1 MEGLNRFESY
11 STVRVF
17 ILRII
22 HYQKMKRIYA
32 IVLMLLLAIGCKQN
46 NHENQITSESEPKGV
61 NNVAYKWGEMAL
73 TATAYDTDRFQPRP
87 TVTSRYLGLIF
98 VSVFDA
104 WSRYDEKA
112 IPVYL
117 ENVERRPENER
128 SIKNKEIAISYAA
141 YRAMTEYYYTDAK
154 LFEDFMRELGLD
166 PNNESLDPNT
176 PEGIGNLAAKS
187 VIEARKGD
195 GANQYGEEEGSNGE
209 PYFNYVGYEPI
220 NSADNNVDA
229 NRWQPKYFSDGKG
242 GKFAPGCLTPF
253 WDKVT
258 PVALKSGDQFRP
270 GPPPMIGSEQLERE
284 VQEVIEM
291 QANLTDYQK
300 ALVEFMRDGPQSVQ
314 QAGHWLKFAQD
325 VSIRDNH
332 TLDQD
337 VKMYFYNQVVAMDAF
352 IASWDSK
359 MFYDYARPYALVHEY
374 YDNQIIKAWGGEGK
388 GMVEMDGKQWRPY
401 SPETFLCPPFPSY
414 VSGHSTISGGCG
426 EALKI
431 WTGSDEFGSSA
442 ELVAG
447 ALTEPDNLGDTI
459 TLEFPTFTETA
470 EMAGISR
477 VLGGYHIQADNVAGL
492 ELGRDVAKEVWK
504 FYLKHI
510 GE

>member
-1 MEGLNRFESY
+1 MN
-11 STVRVF
+11 
-17 ILRII
+17 
-22 HYQKMKRIYA
+22 K
-32 IVLMLLLAIGCKQN
+32 IVLILFITLIPFSCKQSQEQTTA
-46 NHENQITSESEPKGV
+46 HTSIETLEPLGDE
-61 NNVAYKWGEMAL
+61 NVAYKWGKMAL
-73 TATAYDTDRFQPRP
+73 TATARDTERFNPRP
-87 TVTSRYLGLIF
+87 TITSRYLGLIF

-104 WSRYDEKA
+104 WSRYDDKA

-117 ENVERRPENER
+117 EGVERRPSNEHNL
-128 SIKNKEIAISYAA
+128 KNKEIAVSYAA
-141 YRAMTEYYYTDAK
+141 YRAMNEYYYSDRE
-154 LFEDFMRELGLD
+154 LFTKFMRELGLD
-166 PNNESLDPNT
+166 PLNESLDPNT
-176 PEGIGNLAAKS
+176 PEGIGNLAAKA

-209 PYFNYVGYEPI
+209 PYFNYVGYEPV
-220 NSADNNVDA
+220 NSADTNIDP

-242 GKFAPGCLTPF
+242 GTYAPGCLTPF
-253 WDKVT
+253 WDKVK
-258 PVALKSGDQFRP
+258 PIALKSADQFRP
-270 GPPPMIGSEQLERE
+270 GPPPMIGSAQLEKE

-325 VSIRDNH
+325 VSLRDNH
-332 TLDQD
+332 SLDED

-359 MFYDYARPYALVHEY
+359 MFYDYARPYALVHQY
-374 YDNQIIKAWGGEGK
+374 YDEQKIKAWGGEGK
-388 GMVEMDGKQWRPY
+388 GIIEMDGKKWRPY

-426 EALKI
+426 EALKM
-431 WTGSDEFGSSA
+431 WTGSDEFGSEA
-442 ELVAG
+442 ELIAG

-459 TLEFPTFTETA
+459 TLRFPTFTETA

-492 ELGRDVAKEVWK
+492 ELGRNVAKEAWK
-504 FYLKHI
+504 FYKKHV
-510 GE
+510 GEE